1 MEALKPRG
9 FGAQKTKFFVSFLA
23 ITALN
28 LVGLGTLAFIYRPIL
43 WGLIYAPTRPHAVM
57 LLIAIIPTLILEGIA
72 YVIAF
77 TTNIDLILAIA
88 KPKSMEKKADLKHGY
103 TI

>member
-1 MEALKPRG
+1 M
-9 FGAQKTKFFVSFLA
+9 
-23 ITALN
+23 
-28 LVGLGTLAFIYRPIL
+28 
-43 WGLIYAPTRPHAVM
+43 WGLIYAPTRPHAVI